1 MRDATMTHDHRNEVR
16 DQPVQTLASTAGPG
30 KVEAGKK
37 TEEFGMAS
45 VDESQR
51 REQSLAEFWARVKPI
66 QDYIASFPRTGLKA
80 DKAFYD
86 ELSGD

>member
-1 MRDATMTHDHRNEVR
+1 MRDATMTHDHRDEDADR
-16 DQPVQTLASTAGPG
+16 LAETLASTAGLG
-30 KVEAGKK
+30 KVEAVDK
-37 TEEFGMAS
+37 TEEGGMSSA
-45 VDESQR
+45 DEAQR
-51 REQSLAEFWARVKPI
+51 REQSLAEFWARIKPI